1 MKGLTLEIR
10 PLEGFG
16 ALEFGSKPEDAV
28 KFLGEPSEEEV
39 LEDDEDLMDTL
50 IQHFDESG
58 ITIYYDDLEDP
69 VLTNFETDNPDVT
82 LFGSKVFE
90 MTEEQIIGIMKENG
104 YEEFDID
111 EVDSD
116 DEEDD
121 ADKWLSFDD
130 ALIDFLFQ
138 DGKVVNVNWGAYF
151 EDEDMEDEDSD

>member
-69 VLTNFETDNPDVT
+69 VLTNFETDNPDVM

-104 YEEFDID
+104 YEEYDID
-111 EVDSD
+111 EVESD

-121 ADKWLSFDD
+121 VDKWLSFDD

-151 EDEDMEDEDSD
+151 EDEDMEDED

>member
-104 YEEFDID
+104 YEEYDID
-111 EVDSD
+111 EVESD

-151 EDEDMEDEDSD
+151 EDEDLEDED

>member
-16 ALEFGSKPEDAV
+16 ELEFGSKPEEVV
-28 KFLGEPSEEEV
+28 KFLGEPTEEEV

-50 IQHFDESG
+50 IHHFDESG

-69 VLTNFETDNPDVT
+69 ILSNFETDNPDAT
-82 LFGSKVFE
+82 LFGAKVFE
-90 MTEEQIIGIMKENG
+90 MTEDEVISLMKENG
-104 YEEFDID
+104 YEEYDID

-116 DEEDD
+116 DEEDEV
-121 ADKWLSFDD
+121 DKWVSFDD

-151 EDEDMEDEDSD
+151 DDEDLDDEE

>member
-50 IQHFDESG
+50 IQHFDETG

-82 LFGSKVFE
+82 LFGAKVFE
-90 MTEEQIIGIMKENG
+90 MTEEQIIAIMKENG
-104 YEEFDID
+104 YEEYDID

-116 DEEDD
+116 DDEDD
-121 ADKWLSFDD
+121 VDKWVSFDD

-151 EDEDMEDEDSD
+151 EDEDMEDED